1 MLTEAQGKYLFTFT
15 LQVFESKPHC
25 VCTGICLRD
34 GVGFTQ
40 PTHCIRLLLEFIQ
53 RRLPIL
59 SDLQRAR
66 VCVIAAH
73 QEQTIVFGCLLY
85 LVYCVLR
92 YKSYCVLYMYYCI
105 LVYLCICVVVFGHQG
120 SAQQAAMSK
129 DSRAK
134 AISLLIQQRNV
145 TPAKSTENKLPSKL
159 VRNSQSFFPSH
170 PIVH

>member
-1 MLTEAQGKYLFTFT
+1 M
-15 LQVFESKPHC
+15 SKPHWLFALGY
-25 VCTGICLRD
+25 VQG
-34 GVGFTQ
+34 
-40 PTHCIRLLLEFIQ
+40 THYIWFLLEFIQ
-53 RRLPIL
+53 MEIPLRNFVR
-59 SDLQRAR
+59 SAEGVCA
-66 VCVIAAH
+66 VCVIIAH

-145 TPAKSTENKLPSKL
+145 TPAKSIENKLPSKL
-159 VRNSQSFFPSH
+159 ERNSQSLLSFSS
-170 PIVH
+170 

>member
-1 MLTEAQGKYLFTFT
+1 M
-15 LQVFESKPHC
+15 
-25 VCTGICLRD
+25 
-34 GVGFTQ
+34 
-40 PTHCIRLLLEFIQ
+40 
-53 RRLPIL
+53 
-59 SDLQRAR
+59 
-66 VCVIAAH
+66 CVIIAH
-73 QEQTIVFGCLLY
+73 QEQTIKQFGCLLY

-92 YKSYCVLYMYYCI
+92 YKSYCVSYMYYCI
-105 LVYLCICVVVFGHQG
+105 LVYLCGVFGHQG

-145 TPAKSTENKLPSKL
+145 TPAKSAENKLPSKL